1 MTENETIVTVE
12 APAQARKF
20 LGMSAGRRPRVPAIK
35 PGMQLYMSF
44 QQPDGGRELR
54 RIMDGES
61 LDTSLSQGGVRFYH
75 VGTDHYRFS
84 PTFSRVVT
92 DKQGQEWDCR
102 IAGQLFVHDARKIL
116 AAVAVGIA
124 SPNSPVTA
132 TIAESWL
139 ANRIAANVRDA
150 VRDYSIADLRDRQ
163 ALPPSWWEKQLA
175 EWLEEFG
182 ATILV
187 DEVSWSSAQAEVA
200 EAEAARQHDLERIA
214 AARQREQE
222 ADLREAAAKA
232 GYEKQKK
239 QIEADLSL
247 SDLERSH
254 RLQMLEK
261 QHRRELIEAD
271 TQIMNARREAE
282 KAALEH
288 EVTLARLRQDADGV
302 KQAAEREQQAAE
314 RHRAVVEELNELK
327 TTLTTLADLPGNL
340 LEKLAGQNAE
350 KANAAAE
357 RLVSPEFGIS
367 ASSLAG
373 LRFQVDRQSF
383 VEGLRRRAAA
393 DDNELSIRKTEL
405 RCRNIGT
412 AKVKGLLINTS
423 LQFEFST
430 ERDGYVTL
438 LNIGTSGS
446 VYIHVP
452 NPYVLP
458 EQTRVKSGHT
468 YGIPGPEL
476 LPWERLRQLGLDYVE
491 VGPPGWEHIAVV
503 VSDRPLVNAC
513 ILERAKMEA
522 PFVKLTN
529 DELSGFGHMLIKKPV
544 DTWSAGVL
552 SFLVE

>member
-12 APAQARKF
+12 ASAQTRKF
-20 LGMSAGRRPRVPAIK
+20 LGMSAGRPRVPAIK
-35 PGMQLYMSF
+35 PGMQLYMSS
-44 QQPDGGRELR
+44 QQPDGRRELR

-61 LDTSLSQGGVRFYH
+61 PDTSVSPGGIRFYH

-92 DKQGQEWDCR
+92 DKQGHEWDCR
-102 IAGQLFVHDARKIL
+102 IAGKLSVADSRRVLTSF
-116 AAVAVGIA
+116 AVSIVG
-124 SPNSPVTA
+124 PNSPVTPG
-132 TIAESWL
+132 IAESWI
-139 ANRIAANVRDA
+139 ANRIAANVRDT
-150 VRDYSIADLRDRQ
+150 VHDYSIADLRDRQ
-163 ALPPSWWEKQLA
+163 ALPPFWWEKQLA
-175 EWLEEFG
+175 GWLEEFG
-182 ATILV
+182 VTIQV

-200 EAEAARQHDLERIA
+200 EAEAARQRDLERVA
-214 AARQREQE
+214 TAQQREQE
-222 ADLREAAAKA
+222 ADLREAAAGA
-232 GYEKQKK
+232 EYEKQKK

-271 TQIMNARREAE
+271 TQVMNARREAE

-288 EVTLARLRQDADGV
+288 EVILARLRQDADGV
-302 KQAAEREQQAAE
+302 KLAGEREQQAKE

-340 LEKLAGQNAE
+340 LEKLAGQDAQ

-373 LRFQVDRQSF
+373 LGFQVDRQSLI
-383 VEGLRRRAAA
+383 EELRKRAAA
-393 DDNELSIRKTEL
+393 DGDKVSVRKAEL
-405 RCRNIGT
+405 RCRDIGT
-412 AKVKGLLINTS
+412 AKVKGLPINTS

-458 EQTRVKSGHT
+458 EQAIVKGGHA

-476 LPWERLRQLGLDYVE
+476 LPWERLRRLGLDYVE

-503 VSDRPLVNAC
+503 VSDRPIINIR
-513 ILERAKMEA
+513 ILERADAEA

-529 DELSGFGHMLIKKPV
+529 EELSDLGNILINKPV
-544 DTWSAGVL
+544 DAWSAGVL